1 MCQESVQTATAVDAG
16 TELAQ
21 QQMPPQAEGFA
32 EVNRSIPTPMLDN
45 LHVKGSDLR
54 WGIDVIFQG
63 MSQDFAWDSS
73 DDRGLFL
80 SVRSVAS
87 KNLHFV
93 SLGKL
98 VCNKFLALSR
108 TKLWWMNP
116 TWGSRSDDVPPET
129 QFLLLRL
136 SQGDSEDEKYAL
148 ILPIISGPFRSCIV
162 SGNKGTV
169 SLRVESGDSK
179 VDSNFV
185 RDIAFV
191 AVGKNPYDLIHH
203 SMAAASDRMKTFKLR
218 KHKAFPASLDSFGW
232 CTWDAFYSS
241 VDGPGILQGVE
252 ALAAGGTPAR
262 TLIIDDGWQDTTFVE
277 EEDHAHKVVDDLK
290 AAKELQVVPQTKRQ
304 SVFSSILKYIFAWPV
319 GILHNLGK
327 SYYDAFVHKAKLGSV
342 HFKIWSMLAS
352 TVLKAPLLNRK
363 LQSKDDWVKRLR
375 SAEAGERFVAS
386 LQDGSFKAFIDRLK
400 EKNGIQI
407 VYCWHALMGYWSGV
421 HVGKPAVAGMD
432 PNIRTPGPMS
442 GILHVEPTLAWDALI
457 LNGVGLP
464 HMDKVDDLYNSL
476 HAYLKSSGVDGVK
489 VDGQAALTMLGGGL
503 GGSAATTRRFVQ
515 AMERSVV
522 HHFGSDMN
530 CINCMC
536 HPTECLYSYN
546 ETSVARASDDFWPRD
561 PASHTVHVANVAYNS
576 LFIGEIAQPDWDMF
590 QSKNEVATLHAV
602 ARSVGGCSVYV
613 SDRPGEHDF
622 DLLKRLVLPDGKILR
637 ALLPGRPTRDTIFAD
652 VTRDGVS
659 PLKVWNWNSCNGVV
673 AAFNLQGASWCR
685 SVRKNVLHHG
695 EVPTIST
702 TFALRDLEEREGR
715 ESSSGRW
722 SVLKTLWSRDGAL
735 KEHSV
740 SIMDQTSSSSFSL
753 ASRECCIFTAAPLL
767 EGYRQDKQFLFA
779 ALGLERMFNAGGAV
793 LSVSMTQEEA
803 TKAAM
808 ASVSVRGSGPLLFHS
823 TFAPSVSKVD
833 GKEVE
838 FDYDE
843 ETKLLRLQLD
853 SSSADRLVNLMWA

>member
-1 MCQESVQTATAVDAG
+1 
-16 TELAQ
+16 
-21 QQMPPQAEGFA
+21 
-32 EVNRSIPTPMLDN
+32 
-45 LHVKGSDLR
+45 
-54 WGIDVIFQG
+54 
-63 MSQDFAWDSS
+63 MSQDFVFDNS
-73 DDRGLFL
+73 DTRGLFL
-80 SVRSVAS
+80 SVRSVAP

-98 VCNKFLALSR
+98 VCDKFLALSR
-108 TKLWWMNP
+108 MKLWWMNP
-116 TWGSRSDDVPPET
+116 SWGSKSEDIPPET

-136 SQGDSEDEKYAL
+136 SKADSEEEKYAVV
-148 ILPIISGPFRSCIV
+148 LPIISGAFRSCIV
-162 SGNKGTV
+162 SGRNKGII

-179 VDSNFV
+179 VDSNLV
-185 RDIAFV
+185 QDIAFV
-191 AVGKNPYDLIHH
+191 AVGKNPYDLIHQ

-218 KHKAFPASLDSFGW
+218 KYKSFPASLDSFGW

-277 EEDHAHKVVDDLK
+277 EDDHL
-290 AAKELQVVPQTKRQ
+290 P
-304 SVFSSILKYIFAWPV
+304 
-319 GILHNLGK
+319 
-327 SYYDAFVHKAKLGSV
+327 
-342 HFKIWSMLAS
+342 M
-352 TVLKAPLLNRK
+352 
-363 LQSKDDWVKRLR
+363 DDWVKRLR

-386 LQDGSFKAFIDRLK
+386 LQDGSFKAFIERLK
-400 EKNGIQI
+400 EKHGIHI

-421 HVGKPAVAGMD
+421 HVGKPAVASMD

-464 HMDKVDDLYNSL
+464 HIDKVDDLYNSL

-515 AMERSVV
+515 AMEKSVV

-546 ETSVARASDDFWPRD
+546 VTSVARASDDFWPRD

-637 ALLPGRPTRDTIFAD
+637 ASLPGRPTRDSIFAD
-652 VTRDGVS
+652 VTSDGLS

-673 AAFNLQGASWCR
+673 AAFNLQGASWNR
-685 SVRKNVLHHG
+685 SVRKNVIHDG
-695 EVPTIST
+695 EIPTVSSK
-702 TFALRDLEEREGR
+702 FALKDLEEREGR
-715 ESSSGRW
+715 ETSSGRW
-722 SVLKTLWSRDGAL
+722 SVLKTLWSRDVSLRCSRSG
-735 KEHSV
+735 EHVQCWRGNSV
-740 SIMDQTSSSSFSL
+740 
-753 ASRECCIFTAAPLL
+753 LL
-767 EGYRQDKQFLFA
+767 PHTG
-779 ALGLERMFNAGGAV
+779 
-793 LSVSMTQEEA
+793 
-803 TKAAM
+803 
-808 ASVSVRGSGPLLFHS
+808 
-823 TFAPSVSKVD
+823 
-833 GKEVE
+833 
-838 FDYDE
+838 
-843 ETKLLRLQLD
+843 
-853 SSSADRLVNLMWA
+853 